1 MVRAITP
8 SDARYSVL
16 TAAGGVH
23 LPSMIAAWGQYERM
37 NSEKSSLGAGSQ
49 LDILLASGG
58 VAET

>member
-1 MVRAITP
+1 
-8 SDARYSVL
+8 
-16 TAAGGVH
+16 
-23 LPSMIAAWGQYERM
+23 MIAAWGQYERM